1 MDTRVGGY
9 FRLAVATTIPPV
21 VILEVELAVDR
32 REWRFENKK
41 FYELNACLI
50 YIDVVS
56 THNRI
61 QSDHRLSDRVWSPIK
76 GAGSN
81 WLGIQYV
88 KLHPSFLFRPNQNSI
103 FFKVYFWYQSEPI
116 LSLMLI
122 SLLIQVVVVPWDY
135 RIPKIR
141 ISTRQVDSLRDHR
154 LVHNK
159 TFFSTNGPP

>member
-50 YIDVVS
+50 YIDGVS
-56 THNRI
+56 TRNRI
-61 QSDHRLSDRVWSPIK
+61 QSDHKLSDHVWSPIE
-76 GAGSN
+76 GAGSK

-88 KLHPSFLFRPNQNSI
+88 KLHPSFLFRPNPNSI
-103 FFKVYFWYQSEPI
+103 FFLKFTF
-116 LSLMLI
+116 
-122 SLLIQVVVVPWDY
+122 D
-135 RIPKIR
+135 
-141 ISTRQVDSLRDHR
+141 TRVNQYSV
-154 LVHNK
+154 
-159 TFFSTNGPP
+159 

>member
-50 YIDVVS
+50 YIDGVS
-56 THNRI
+56 TRNRI
-61 QSDHRLSDRVWSPIK
+61 QSDHKLSDRVWSPIE
-76 GAGSN
+76 GAGSK

-88 KLHPSFLFRPNQNSI
+88 KLHPSFLFRPNPNSI
-103 FFKVYFWYQSEPI
+103 FFKF
-116 LSLMLI
+116 
-122 SLLIQVVVVPWDY
+122 
-135 RIPKIR
+135 
-141 ISTRQVDSLRDHR
+141 
-154 LVHNK
+154 
-159 TFFSTNGPP
+159 TFDARVNQYSV